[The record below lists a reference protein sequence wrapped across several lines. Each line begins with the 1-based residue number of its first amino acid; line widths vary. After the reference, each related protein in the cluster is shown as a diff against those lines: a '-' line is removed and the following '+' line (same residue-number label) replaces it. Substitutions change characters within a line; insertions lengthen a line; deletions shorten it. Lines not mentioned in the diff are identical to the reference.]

1 MLVLNGQLHRR
12 AAQLISH
19 VDGEFRI
26 LFNDSMNGAVIAIL
40 TGENELIVHT
50 DYLTL
55 RKRTGTSVVEAVRK
69 FSTLF
74 FALALYICLFGLA
87 RAMFAASRRLM
98 LLK

>member
-50 DYLTL
+50 DCLT
-55 RKRTGTSVVEAVRK
+55 
-69 FSTLF
+69 
-74 FALALYICLFGLA
+74 
-87 RAMFAASRRLM
+87 
-98 LLK
+98 